1 MKHIVYIS
9 PNAREYHSATMQDLA
24 LAASNN
30 PRETLES
37 LRNRSEEEVLLFE
50 SPEQLARAFNNDG
63 TISDEGFLLI
73 IDDHVSERDA
83 ILAVIRRCVDTLGV
97 TLPAGREGGHPCKVI
112 DLLPKEGLGWDE
124 EADNALNALSEK
136 LPAYL
141 VASNR
146 DGEWFEE
153 RVRRVILS
161 DNGTLSFELESGF
174 TADATDPFAE
184 NLVSIKEILLNL
196 SPEAVAAFHEKY
208 A

>member
-37 LRNRSEEEVLLFE
+37 LRNRSEEEVLIFE

-83 ILAVIRRCVDTLGV
+83 ILDLIKEDCIAVGV
-97 TLPAGREGGHPCKVI
+97 QSHKDNRTCFEIV
-112 DLLPKEGLGWDE
+112 LLPPADTDYDEAKEAVD
-124 EADNALNALSEK
+124 ALCPE
-136 LPAYL
+136 LPVYM

-146 DGEWFEE
+146 DGDWFEE
-153 RVRRVILS
+153 KVRRVTCFA
-161 DNGTLSFELESGF
+161 DGQPEFQLESGYWL
-174 TADATDPFAE
+174 DATEPFIE
-184 NLVSIKEILLNL
+184 NLMSLEYILKKLCPSDVKE
-196 SPEAVAAFHEKY
+196 FHEKY